1 MKCLRC
7 SSTANIPYPNGNLCE
22 KCFIDILTARIKKDT
37 KLNYPFKK
45 GEKVLVFGKLAEIF
59 LKKAMPDFPLKI
71 SVTEEK
77 YDKTKDFEG
86 YDRVVVPLTA
96 DDEAELFY
104 SEITDEKPDFE
115 ENEKNS

>member
-1 MKCLRC
+1 M
-7 SSTANIPYPNGNLCE
+7 
-22 KCFIDILTARIKKDT
+22 
-37 KLNYPFKK
+37 
-45 GEKVLVFGKLAEIF
+45 LVFGKLAEIF